1 MATAVPG
8 LKLFGVNVT
17 DKLATET
24 TDSTNF
30 TDAAAAAADPRK
42 YECQY
47 CLREFINS
55 QALGGH
61 QNAHKKERQQLKRAH
76 AAAAAAAA
84 AEAAAAASHNF
95 FFTAFSPPQVS
106 STACSN
112 WVFFSQPSR
121 THFHSSRDSAAQ
133 FAGVGH
139 RSLSMVGPKRSGG
152 GEDVCGLDL
161 HLSLAP
167 AGSLA

>member
-30 TDAAAAAADPRK
+30 TDGAAAAADSRK

-95 FFTAFSPPQVS
+95 FFTAFSPPPVS

-121 THFHSSRDSAAQ
+121 THFHSSRDSTAQ
-133 FAGVGH
+133 FTGVGH